1 MSHKREMASQDH
13 IYQPGEYFNK
23 RHQKNKK
30 NGQSE
35 EKAPEANEE
44 FLLVDNDGNAAN
56 DVGTT
61 KRKAAKR
68 KQNFDASSS
77 TVKKQKKWSW
87 SAELVEKLLIYVK
100 EYKTQCEFN
109 GIDFEADLQSLY
121 TEVRSCMATE
131 DPCEF
136 GPQAL
141 SEQINPRDMEKAEYE
156 AYKSKRDE
164 EKKLIRKGYDR
175 IKEKIKNIRQDY
187 RAAVNKGTR
196 SGSGKIVQ
204 DNYDLLTDIWGG
216 SPATTSLPFGVDG
229 MDVDENDEN
238 EDEIDVVNVG
248 ENFDDSGL
256 ALEERLN
263 EGNILA
269 FQNQF
274 HCFNHSYLYQA
285 KAVSVTF
292 CLI

>member
-1 MSHKREMASQDH
+1 MASQDH

-35 EKAPEANEE
+35 GKAPEANEE
-44 FLLVDNDGNAAN
+44 FLLVDNAGN

-77 TVKKQKKWSW
+77 TAKKQKKWSW

-109 GIDFEADLQSLY
+109 GVDFEADLLSLY

-131 DPCEF
+131 DPCAF

-156 AYKSKRDE
+156 EYKSKRDE
-164 EKKLIRKGYDR
+164 EKRLIRKGYDR

-229 MDVDENDEN
+229 MDVDEKDEN
-238 EDEIDVVNVG
+238 EDEVDVVNVG

-256 ALEERLN
+256 ALEERLITQSN
-263 EGNILA
+263 VI
-269 FQNQF
+269 
-274 HCFNHSYLYQA
+274 HSALCN
-285 KAVSVTF
+285 ST
-292 CLI
+292 L

>member
-1 MSHKREMASQDH
+1 MMPFRQ
-13 IYQPGEYFNK
+13 
-23 RHQKNKK
+23 
-30 NGQSE
+30 QSE
-35 EKAPEANEE
+35 
-44 FLLVDNDGNAAN
+44 
-56 DVGTT
+56 
-61 KRKAAKR
+61 
-68 KQNFDASSS
+68 KQRNGSKIQ
-77 TVKKQKKWSW
+77 THPHRLPQKKTKKWSW
-87 SAELVEKLLIYVK
+87 SAELVEKLLRYVK

-121 TEVRSCMATE
+121 TELRSCMAAE

-141 SEQINPRDMEKAEYE
+141 SEQINPRDMNKAEYE

-164 EKKLIRKGYDR
+164 ENKLIRKGYDR
-175 IKEKIKNIRQDY
+175 IKEKIKSVRQDC

-229 MDVDENDEN
+229 MDEDDEN
-238 EDEIDVVNVG
+238 EIDVVNVG

-256 ALEERLN
+256 AIEERLN
-263 EGNILA
+263 EG
-269 FQNQF
+269 
-274 HCFNHSYLYQA
+274 
-285 KAVSVTF
+285 TE
-292 CLI
+292 